1 MTSLLT
7 ICNLNAHRNVVQSR
21 IKNCVLFLRANA
33 TDLEI
38 CYTCLTD
45 AMCTVLP
52 SAEWSCPPT
61 MKLAIVA
68 LRTTIRMYCTLA
80 YVTNIIITFA
90 DDTDAD
96 EVKIKL

>member
-1 MTSLLT
+1 
-7 ICNLNAHRNVVQSR
+7 
-21 IKNCVLFLRANA
+21 
-33 TDLEI
+33 
-38 CYTCLTD
+38 
-45 AMCTVLP
+45 MCKVLP

>member
-1 MTSLLT
+1 
-7 ICNLNAHRNVVQSR
+7 
-21 IKNCVLFLRANA
+21 
-33 TDLEI
+33 
-38 CYTCLTD
+38 
-45 AMCTVLP
+45 MCTVLP

-90 DDTDAD
+90 DDAD

>member
-1 MTSLLT
+1 
-7 ICNLNAHRNVVQSR
+7 
-21 IKNCVLFLRANA
+21 
-33 TDLEI
+33 
-38 CYTCLTD
+38 
-45 AMCTVLP
+45 MCKVLP

-68 LRTTIRMYCTLA
+68 LRTIRMYCTLA

>member
-7 ICNLNAHRNVVQSR
+7 ICSLNVHRNVVQSR

-33 TDLEI
+33 TDLEFGI
-38 CYTCLTD
+38 LALQMQC
-45 AMCTVLP
+45 VRF
-52 SAEWSCPPT
+52 CPPT